1 MQRPSLAEWQLPP
14 FNRWSFW
21 HVRELIPTERISRGD
36 GPVVELPRAERDVVS
51 TTFEHAGR
59 DHTVG
64 SMLEETFTD
73 AFVVVHRGAIV
84 HEWYAPEGGPD
95 QPHLLMSVS
104 KSLTSALVGALADQ
118 GRLDPDATVP
128 DVVPELRGTSF
139 EGATIQHL
147 LDMRLDQT
155 RL

>member
-36 GPVVELPRAERDVVS
+36 GPVVELPREERDVVS
-51 TTFEHAGR
+51 TPFEHAGR
-59 DHTVG
+59 AHTLG
-64 SMLEETFTD
+64 SMLEDTYTD
-73 AFVVVHRGAIV
+73 AFLVVHGGAVV
-84 HEWYAPEGGPD
+84 HEWYAPEGGPE

-118 GRLDPDATVP
+118 DRLDPEGP
-128 DVVPELRGTSF
+128 LR
-139 EGATIQHL
+139 E
-147 LDMRLDQT
+147 DQV
-155 RL
+155 